1 MLALPTPYVCML
13 FLLAASPPPLRRAP
27 PVMLSSAT
35 TAKSALRAA
44 LAASDGEPKA
54 PEVLAAIT
62 ELEPFSIPEPALSPL
77 WAGDWRVI
85 TKPDFPDS
93 LGRDAAGRYKF
104 SLGRASFNMFAP
116 QMLPVAIDSI
126 LNPSSAPAPGSPGAY
141 EVIVKLDLLLPDASP
156 LAATMENV
164 AECTPVDGNPGRM
177 AVKFGGGCLRPA
189 DGAPSEAWRDTFAAP
204 GSSADLSRMQRFQLW
219 VAVSGHH
226 SSCTSL
232 APSPNCPARLA
243 AHACVLATDA
253 ASALRAAASGGG
265 RRRRHHDV
273 RDAPGARGLPRHPLP
288 RRRPEGDARQQRLHR
303 HRRAAAGLM
312 RRGAM
317 GGSVQRVVH
326 EKRKK
331 A

>member
-1 MLALPTPYVCML
+1 ML

-219 VAVSGHH
+219 VAR
-226 SSCTSL
+226 
-232 APSPNCPARLA
+232 RLFG
-243 AHACVLATDA
+243 
-253 ASALRAAASGGG
+253 LRRAEEVTADGTMTYEM
-265 RRRRHHDV
+265 
-273 RDAPGARGLPRHPLP
+273 PRA
-288 RRRPEGDARQQRLHR
+288 PEGYLDILFLDEDLRVTRGNRGSIVIAERLP
-303 HRRAAAGLM
+303 G
-312 RRGAM
+312 
-317 GGSVQRVVH
+317 
-326 EKRKK
+326 
-331 A
+331 